1 MGLDMYAFKMKAKE
15 AGDTQT
21 MDGWAEEIERVE
33 IAYWRKFNRLHG
45 WMEALYREKGGEGDF
60 NCVYVRLEQA
70 DLDRLKTALDKR
82 KLVHTPG
89 FFFGTSE
96 WDDLHII
103 HTKTF
108 IQDAKQLLD
117 AGYLLVNYSKPNN
130 FLYLSKVAFGL

>member
-21 MDGWAEEIERVE
+21 MAGWPEVIEREE
-33 IAYWRKFNRLHG
+33 IAYWRKFNHLHG
-45 WMEALYREKGGEGDF
+45 WMEGLYTEKGGTDEF

-70 DLDRLKTALDKR
+70 DLDRLKDALDKR
-82 KLVHTPG
+82 NLKHTPG

-103 HTKTF
+103 HTETF
-108 IQDAKQLLD
+108 IQDAKQALLD
-117 AGYLLVNYSKPNN
+117 GDAVFYFSWW
-130 FLYLSKVAFGL
+130 

>member
-15 AGDTQT
+15 AGDSQT
-21 MDGWAEEIERVE
+21 MDSWSDDIEREE
-33 IAYWRKFNRLHG
+33 IAYWRKFNHLHG
-45 WMEALYREKGGEGDF
+45 WMETLYREKGGTDEF

-70 DLDRLKTALDKR
+70 DLNRLKDALDTR

-103 HTKTF
+103 HTEEF
-108 IQDAKQLLD
+108 IQDAKQALLD
-117 AGYLLVNYSKPNN
+117 GDAVFYYSWW
-130 FLYLSKVAFGL
+130 

>member
-1 MGLDMYAFKMKAKE
+1 MGLDMYAFTMKAKE

-21 MDGWAEEIERVE
+21 MSGWAEEIDRNE
-33 IAYWRKFNRLHG
+33 IAYWRKFNHLHG
-45 WMEALYREKGGEGDF
+45 WMGDLYREKGGTDEF

-70 DLDRLKTALDKR
+70 DLDRLKDALDKR

-103 HTKTF
+103 HTETF
-108 IQDAKQLLD
+108 IQDAKQALLD
-117 AGYLLVNYSKPNN
+117 GDAVFYYSWW
-130 FLYLSKVAFGL
+130 

>member
-15 AGDTQT
+15 AGDIQT
-21 MDGWAEEIERVE
+21 MAGWPEVIEREE
-33 IAYWRKFNRLHG
+33 IAYWRKFNHLHG
-45 WMEALYREKGGEGDF
+45 WMEDLYREKGGTDEF

-70 DLDRLKTALDKR
+70 DLDRLKDALDNR

-103 HTKTF
+103 HTEEF
-108 IQDAKQLLD
+108 IQDAKQALLD
-117 AGYLLVNYSKPNN
+117 GDAVFYYSWW
-130 FLYLSKVAFGL
+130 

>member
-21 MDGWAEEIERVE
+21 MAGWPEVIEREE
-33 IAYWRKFNRLHG
+33 IAYWRKFNHLHG
-45 WMEALYREKGGEGDF
+45 WMEGLYREKGGTDEF

-82 KLVHTPG
+82 NLKHTPG

-103 HTKTF
+103 HTEEF
-108 IQDAKQLLD
+108 IDNAKQALLD
-117 AGYLLVNYSKPNN
+117 GDAVFYFSWW
-130 FLYLSKVAFGL
+130 

>member
-15 AGDTQT
+15 AGDIQT
-21 MDGWAEEIERVE
+21 MVGWPEVIEREE
-33 IAYWRKFNRLHG
+33 IAYWRKFNHLHG
-45 WMEALYREKGGEGDF
+45 WMEDLYREKGGTDEF

-70 DLDRLKTALDKR
+70 DLDRLKDALDNR

-103 HTKTF
+103 HTEEF
-108 IQDAKQLLD
+108 IQDAKQALLD
-117 AGYLLVNYSKPNN
+117 GDAVFYYSWW
-130 FLYLSKVAFGL
+130 

>member
-15 AGDTQT
+15 AGDIQT
-21 MDGWAEEIERVE
+21 ISGWPEEMREE
-33 IAYWRKFNRLHG
+33 IAYWRKFNHLHG
-45 WMEALYREKGGEGDF
+45 WMETLYIEKGGTDEF

-70 DLDRLKTALDKR
+70 DLDRLKDALDNR

-103 HTKTF
+103 HTEEF
-108 IQDAKQLLD
+108 IQDAKQALLD
-117 AGYLLVNYSKPNN
+117 GDAVFYYSWW
-130 FLYLSKVAFGL
+130 